1 LRFTLEATDL
11 PSTMPRDPYI
21 LQARWGRA
29 AMASFFVVSATIS
42 TVSNEQSWS
51 RIAIGDASPLDW
63 LYAVS
68 VIAGVVSGFLF
79 ALGIA
84 TVAIANLWIAYCVFN
99 AIMTYPFWAVA
110 PAAVPDSVSGF
121 LSQMAVAA
129 SLMLYITHKEAT
141 P

>member
-1 LRFTLEATDL
+1 
-11 PSTMPRDPYI
+11 
-21 LQARWGRA
+21 
-29 AMASFFVVSATIS
+29 MASFFVVSATIS

-51 RIAIGDASPLDW
+51 RIVIGDASPLDW

-68 VIAGVVSGFLF
+68 AIAGVFSGILF

-84 TVAIANLWIAYCVFN
+84 TVAIAYVWISYCVLN

-110 PAAVPDSVSGF
+110 PAAVPDSLSGF

-129 SLMLYITHKEAT
+129 SLMLYITHKQAT